1 MVELDVFSRKI
12 ADVLRELASSGEWT
26 QSSLAEL
33 SGVSQGQI
41 SRIFR
46 HQRSVSLE
54 DLSLIAAAL
63 GTTASKVAGMAERS
77 LEEQADEHSKP
88 DGVINFPRAQEENLP
103 DFTKLAARKVTTR
116 PNWEAIQALND
127 IGEENQIDPYELD

>member
-12 ADVLRELASSGEWT
+12 ADVLRKLASSGEWT
-26 QSSLAEL
+26 QSSLAEV

-63 GTTASKVAGMAERS
+63 GTTASKVAGMAEQS

-127 IGEENQIDPYELD
+127 IGEENQDPVDY